1 MEEDHDENNTSR
13 LLFDTNLVLVCEKK
27 DSQELN
33 KNCSHASATTVVTL
47 SGSKIWKT
55 RSPLHSHAAQKPKMT
70 VWPTTT
76 TTWGSTPK
84 QGPRAKNKYKNKCGG
99 RSLEFFITHTF
110 EISPTNMMHNL
121 VLIDM

>member
-76 TTWGSTPK
+76 TTWGAIPNH
-84 QGPRAKNKYKNKCGG
+84 GPRAKNKCGG
-99 RSLEFFITHTF
+99 RFP
-110 EISPTNMMHNL
+110 SPTKLL
-121 VLIDM
+121 VNVIWLDEMNHASSA